1 MDIVNTV
8 ITFVDTFSGSTTTKN
23 TTLSKQ
29 TFDKI
34 KANDIG
40 KIVPYFDKVQQ
51 IRYSYKITKIEQAI

>member
-1 MDIVNTV
+1 MDIIHTR
-8 ITFVDTFSGSTTTKN
+8 ITFKDTFSGSLNIKT

-51 IRYSYKITKIEQAI
+51 IRYNYEVIKIEQTK